1 VIGDIRDVNPS
12 VSVGYNSS
20 MEFAASLDH
29 VFLDFGTRRVLDD
42 VSLAIPRGVLTAIIG
57 PNGCGK
63 STIARMLCGFLF
75 PTCGTITILGHRL
88 GEVNVHALRERVKLV
103 QPTMLHEPDPRMDV
117 RDVILTGAFGT
128 IDLHDEPDDA
138 MQVRADGLIS
148 TLRLQRVAGSS
159 FHTCSSG
166 ERMRAQ
172 IARALMSRPELLILD
187 EPTAGLDLPM
197 REQMLATLDA
207 ILATPAAPAILLV
220 THHLEELPPTTSHVV
235 VMAVARVLASG
246 PPNVVLTSQV
256 LSDAFEFPI
265 AVTRTEEGRYFGHA
279 RAVALE

>member
-1 VIGDIRDVNPS
+1 
-12 VSVGYNSS
+12 
-20 MEFAASLDH
+20 MESAASLDH
-29 VFLDFGTRRVLDD
+29 VFLNFGTRHVLDD
-42 VSLAIPRGVLTAIIG
+42 VSLVISRRVLTAIIG

-75 PTCGTITILGHRL
+75 PTRGTVTVLGHRL
-88 GEVNVHALRERVKLV
+88 GEVNIHALRARVKLV

-128 IDLHDEPDDA
+128 IDLHDKPDAATLD
-138 MQVRADGLIS
+138 RAGALIS
-148 TLRLQRVAGSS
+148 TLRLQRVADSS

-172 IARALMSRPELLILD
+172 IARALMARPELLILD

-197 REQMLATLDA
+197 REQMLATLDT
-207 ILATPAAPAILLV
+207 ILASPAAPAILLV
-220 THHLEELPPTTSHVV
+220 THHLEELPPTTGHVI
-235 VMAVARVLASG
+235 VMSIARVRASG
-246 PPNVVLTSQV
+246 LPTDVLTTQV
-256 LSDAFEFPI
+256 LSEAFDFPI

-279 RAVALE
+279 RAAALE